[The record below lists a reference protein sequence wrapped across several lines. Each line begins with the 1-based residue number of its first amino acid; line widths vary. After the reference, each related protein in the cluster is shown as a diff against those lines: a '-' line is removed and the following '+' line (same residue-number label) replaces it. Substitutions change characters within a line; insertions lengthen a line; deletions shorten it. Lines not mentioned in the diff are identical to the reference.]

1 MKLISRIRAA
11 TLPPRVAFL
20 LLAAFLLTAAP
31 AGAQLP
37 QQPERDQML
46 NGLRM
51 LLWHRPGDADI
62 FLSLRI
68 HSGAAFDVEGKAG
81 EMAVLGDILFPD
93 PTTREYFTNE
103 MAGRLDVD
111 TDHDSITIT
120 MKGRANQFERI
131 IEILRTALV
140 TTQITPE
147 NVARI
152 RDGRIKIA
160 KETSIAPEVLADR
173 AIAARLFGD
182 FPYGRPASGSAE
194 SLSRL
199 DRADLLLARERFL
212 NSNNATLVVMGGV
225 QRNRAVRAV
234 RQLLGPWRKSEQIV
248 PTTFR
253 QPTAPDSRPLI
264 INAASDQS
272 AEIRLAV
279 RGLARSDRDLNAVL
293 LLEIMARQ
301 RWEKLSPENA
311 RRPLF
316 VRHEAH
322 VLPGMF
328 VMGAS
333 VDTLLVA
340 KALTQARE
348 VIQSLMLVPAT
359 VDEIARAKA
368 ELNAQLAK
376 DLARPEGI
384 ARIWLDADTFG
395 LQDRIAEV
403 PSHDAIT
410 PADLQR
416 VATRLFKEAPLAS
429 VVIGDAK
436 QLQAALEPSIK
447 VEMMGEVAPRPAKT
461 ETKPTMTIPIKKPE

>member
-1 MKLISRIRAA
+1 MKLISRVTAT
-11 TLPPRVAFL
+11 TLPPKVAFL
-20 LLAAFLLTAAP
+20 VLAAFLIAP
-31 AGAQLP
+31 AQVAAQLP

-51 LLWHRPGDADI
+51 LLWHRPGDADV
-62 FLSLRI
+62 FLSMRI

-81 EMAVLGDILFPD
+81 GMAVLGDILFPD
-93 PTTREYFTNE
+93 ATTREYFTEE
-103 MAGRLDVD
+103 MAGRLDVY

-120 MKGRANQFERI
+120 MKGRADQFERI

-160 KETSIAPEVLADR
+160 KETAIAPEVLADR
-173 AIAARLFGD
+173 AIAARLFGE

-194 SLSRL
+194 SLSRV

-212 NSNNATLVVMGGV
+212 NANNATLVVMGGV

-253 QPTAPDSRPLI
+253 QPTAPDPRPLI

-272 AEIRLAV
+272 AEVRLAV
-279 RGLARSDRDLNAVL
+279 RGLARSDRDLNAAML
-293 LLEIMARQ
+293 LGILARQ
-301 RWEKLSPENA
+301 RWEKLSPENT

-322 VLPGMF
+322 MLPGMF
-328 VMGAS
+328 VMGTG
-333 VDTLLVA
+333 VDTLVVG

-348 VIQSLMLVPAT
+348 VMQSLMLVPAT
-359 VDEIARAKA
+359 VDELARAKA

-376 DLARPEGI
+376 DITQPEGI
-384 ARIWLDADTFG
+384 ARVWLDADTFG
-395 LQDRIAEV
+395 LEANVAAAIAN
-403 PSHDAIT
+403 DAIT

-416 VATRLFKEAPLAS
+416 VANRLFKETPVAT

-436 QLQAALEPSIK
+436 QLQAALGSTTK
-447 VEMMGEVAPRPAKT
+447 VEMMGEVVPRP
-461 ETKPTMTIPIKKPE
+461 TKPDTKPAMTIPIKKPE

>member
-1 MKLISRIRAA
+1 MKLISTIRAA
-11 TLPPRVAFL
+11 TLPHRVAFL
-20 LLAAFLLTAAP
+20 LLAAILVSTAP
-31 AGAQLP
+31 AHAQLS

-51 LLWHRPGDADI
+51 LLWHRPGDADV

-81 EMAVLGDILFPD
+81 AMAVLGDILFPD
-93 PTTREYFTNE
+93 PTTREYFTEE

-120 MKGRANQFERI
+120 MKGRAAQFERI

-160 KETSIAPEVLADR
+160 KDTSISPEGTADR
-173 AIAARLFGD
+173 AIAARLFGE

-194 SLSRL
+194 SLSRV

-212 NSNNATLVVMGGV
+212 NSNNATLIVMGGV
-225 QRNRAVRAV
+225 PRNRAVRAV

-253 QPTAPDSRPLI
+253 QAIAPDSRPLI

-279 RGLARSDRDLNAVL
+279 RGLARSDRDLNAAML
-293 LLEIMARQ
+293 LGILARQ
-301 RWEKLSPENA
+301 RWEKSSPENA

-348 VIQSLMLVPAT
+348 VMQSLMLVPAT
-359 VDEIARAKA
+359 VDELARAKA
-368 ELNAQLAK
+368 ELNAERAK

-395 LQDRIAEV
+395 LQDRMAEALA
-403 PSHDAIT
+403 PDATT
-410 PADLQR
+410 PTDLQR
-416 VATRLFKEAPLAS
+416 VATRLFKDVPLAS

-436 QLQAALEPSIK
+436 QLQAALEPSVK
-447 VEMMGEVAPRPAKT
+447 VEMMGEVVPRPAQP

>member
-1 MKLISRIRAA
+1 M
-11 TLPPRVAFL
+11 LPPKVAFL
-20 LLAAFLLTAAP
+20 LLAALLLLASQAS
-31 AGAQLP
+31 AQLA

-51 LLWHRPGDADI
+51 LLWHRPGDVDV
-62 FLSLRI
+62 FLSMRI

-81 EMAVLGDILFPD
+81 GMAVLGDILFPD
-93 PTTREYFTNE
+93 PTTREYFTEE

-120 MKGRANQFERI
+120 MKGRADQFERI
-131 IEILRTALV
+131 VEILRTALV

-160 KETSIAPEVLADR
+160 RETSISPEVLADR

-182 FPYGRPASGSAE
+182 FPYGRPPSGSAE
-194 SLSRL
+194 SLGRVE
-199 DRADLLLARERFL
+199 RADLLLARERFL
-212 NSNNATLVVMGGV
+212 NSNNATLIVMGGV
-225 QRNRAVRAV
+225 PRRRAVRAV

-279 RGLARSDRDLNAVL
+279 RGLARSDRELNAASL
-293 LLEIMARQ
+293 LAIVARQ
-301 RWEKLSPENA
+301 RWEKLSPENV

-333 VDTLLVA
+333 VDTLLAA

-348 VIQSLMLVPAT
+348 VIQSLILVPAA
-359 VDEIARAKA
+359 VDELARAKA
-368 ELNAQLAK
+368 ELNAQVAK
-376 DLARPEGI
+376 DLARPEGV
-384 ARIWLDADTFG
+384 ARLWLDADTFG
-395 LQDRIAEV
+395 LQDKIGEA
-403 PSHDAIT
+403 PATDAIT

-416 VATRLFKEAPLAS
+416 VATRLFKETPVAS
-429 VVIGDAK
+429 IVIGDAK

-447 VEMMGEVAPRPAKT
+447 IELMGEVAPRPAKPD
-461 ETKPTMTIPIKKPE
+461 TKPTMTIPIKKPE